1 MRSETKLIWF
11 LVPIVFLVFT
21 IQGLCQN
28 KYSLSESKEMK
39 VSGTSTIHDWH
50 MDAEGGVT
58 GTAQLTMEGNKLMN
72 ISSIKV
78 ELKAESL
85 KSGNNSMDKN
95 AYKALSTSKY
105 PSIIFEM
112 TGPSKISGN
121 KISTTGKLSI
131 SGISQ
136 TIPIE
141 VTYSVNGNSV
151 TFIGSKD
158 IKFSDF
164 KIDPPKAVF
173 GTIKTGNELQLS
185 FNIAFTKAP

>member
-1 MRSETKLIWF
+1 MGHQTKMNWF
-11 LVPIVFLVFT
+11 LLPIVFLVFT

-28 KYSLSESKEMK
+28 KYSLSESKDMK
-39 VSGTSTIHDWH
+39 VSGTSTIHDWD
-50 MDAEGGVT
+50 MIAEGGVT
-58 GTAQLTMEGNKLMN
+58 GTAQLTVKGNKLTE
-72 ISSIKV
+72 ISSFKV

-95 AYKALSTSKY
+95 AYKALSSNKY

-112 TGPSKISGN
+112 TGPSKIMGN

-131 SGISQ
+131 SGSSQ
-136 TIPIE
+136 TIPVE

-151 TFIGSKD
+151 NFIGSKD

-173 GTIKTGNELQLS
+173 GTIKTGDELQLS
-185 FNIAFTKAP
+185 FNIVFIKAP

>member
-1 MRSETKLIWF
+1 MGHQTKMNWF
-11 LVPIVFLVFT
+11 LLPIVFLVFT
-21 IQGLCQN
+21 IQGICQN

-39 VSGTSTIHDWH
+39 VSGTSTIHDWD
-50 MDAEGGVT
+50 MIAEGGVT
-58 GTAQLTMEGNKLMN
+58 GTAQLTVKGNKLTE
-72 ISSIKV
+72 ISSFKV

-95 AYKALSTSKY
+95 AYKALSTNKY

-112 TGPSKISGN
+112 TGPSKIIGN

-131 SGISQ
+131 SGSSQ
-136 TIPIE
+136 TIPVE

-151 TFIGSKD
+151 TIIGSKD

-185 FNIAFTKAP
+185 FNIVFIKAP